1 MLLRSNNSD
10 NAPELI
16 TKELLSVQ
24 QNMTPI
30 RYSRQKQITVVSQ
43 VRTSLLFANLTT
55 LAKQFESS
63 NDSVSSLVDTG
74 DNAFFY
80 KDFIA

>member
-10 NAPELI
+10 NAPELK

-63 NDSVSSLVDTG
+63 NDSVSSLVDT
-74 DNAFFY
+74 
-80 KDFIA
+80 